1 MKTKTAIVTLFTMLL
16 LIASPSMLSY
26 AAEQLDFT
34 INSVESAKQGDTVNV
49 AVGVDMAGLTDGKA
63 IVTYDSS
70 KMTYQGGKLAY
81 CSDEGKLEFAV
92 NALENGKLV
101 IAWATVD
108 PVEKAGE
115 IISLDFK
122 VNDSVANNDIAK
134 VSLEGKY
141 ANDKSGGAIP
151 IKTDSSK
158 AISIKIGSGSGQG
171 SNDDTGNTGNTGNN
185 GSSDKNNNSDVKTG
199 DSSLIGFGL
208 ILIVS
213 LIALAALKK
222 YSAGRDRA

>member
-1 MKTKTAIVTLFTMLL
+1 MKTKTAIVTLLTMLL

-81 CSDEGKLEFAV
+81 CSDEGKLEFEV

-108 PVEKAGE
+108 PVERAGE

-141 ANDKSGGAIP
+141 ANDKSGVAIP
-151 IKTDSSK
+151 IKADSNK
-158 AISIKIGSGSGQG
+158 AINIKIGSSSGQG
-171 SNDDTGNTGNTGNN
+171 SNDNTGNTGNN
-185 GSSDKNNNSDVKTG
+185 GNTGSSDKNNNSDVKTG

-208 ILIVS
+208 VLIVS

>member
-185 GSSDKNNNSDVKTG
+185 GSSDKNNNSEVKTG